1 MQEIFKKIIERLEGR
16 RGIAARDKYESK
28 SSDDRS
34 YYQGADYGY
43 YKAIEIVNQV
53 ADIYGSEELYD
64 RNKIYDYIKTQINP
78 YGKPFQGSVK
88 EFGYKVMDYIKNM
101 PDGTDINVGSND
113 GWIPC
118 SERLP
123 EIRDRYLCQ
132 IERTSYSYMD
142 LLYFSKNLEEVDE
155 YDFMGKKCAGFYS
168 YDSEYGHCEYDG
180 VIAWQPL
187 PEPYKPK
194 GE

>member
-43 YKAIEIVNQV
+43 YKAIKIVNQV
-53 ADIYGSEELYD
+53 ADIYGGEELHD

-88 EFGYKVMDYIKNM
+88 EFGYKVMDYIDGLIDVEYSNSEIPNM
-101 PDGTDINVGSND
+101 SEEFCEWRLCDEDANVYDTTCRNPHILLDGNPIDNN
-113 GWIPC
+113 
-118 SERLP
+118 
-123 EIRDRYLCQ
+123 
-132 IERTSYSYMD
+132 YS
-142 LLYFSKNLEEVDE
+142 FCPHC
-155 YDFMGKKCAGFYS
+155 GKKIKVV
-168 YDSEYGHCEYDG
+168 E
-180 VIAWQPL
+180 
-187 PEPYKPK
+187 
-194 GE
+194 